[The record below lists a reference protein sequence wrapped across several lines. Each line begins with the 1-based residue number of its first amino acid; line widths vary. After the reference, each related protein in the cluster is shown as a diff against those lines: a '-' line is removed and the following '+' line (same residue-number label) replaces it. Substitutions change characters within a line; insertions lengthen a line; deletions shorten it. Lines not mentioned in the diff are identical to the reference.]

1 MGNSFVRTALG
12 WIIVVAVVII
22 AFKILVAIIAGLVQ
36 TLFAVVLLVL
46 VVFAVLWAM
55 RRL

>member
-1 MGNSFVRTALG
+1 MGNSLVRKAIG
-12 WIIVVAVVII
+12 WIVVVAVLII
-22 AFKILVAIIAGLVQ
+22 AFKVVVAIIAGLVQ
-36 TLFAVVLLVL
+36 TLFAVALLVF

>member
-1 MGNSFVRTALG
+1 MGNSLVRKALG

-22 AFKILVAIIAGLVQ
+22 AFKIVVAIIAGLVQ
-36 TLFAVVLLVL
+36 TLFAVALLVF